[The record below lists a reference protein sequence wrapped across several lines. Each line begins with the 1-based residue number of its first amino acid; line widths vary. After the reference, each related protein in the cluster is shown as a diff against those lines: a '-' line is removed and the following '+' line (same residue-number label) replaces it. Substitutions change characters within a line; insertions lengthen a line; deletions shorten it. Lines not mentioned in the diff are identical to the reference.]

1 MLGCLMN
8 EDFTCV
14 HIPRELHLYYPIK
27 GIIQRYNLSSNFP
40 HNMAG
45 AEDPRLIWSE
55 TNAPL
60 LIYGMNALDSVNNT
74 FTTRVIWI
82 IDIRHVFKPL
92 NIVLPKSYS
101 QIPFY
106 TIDQGVELNYVP
118 TLWEKNWMA
127 FIHKSEMLL
136 GYSITP
142 KATLKRKEKNLFSE
156 NSQRWF
162 FDIIATSLSD
172 VENFYPVKK
181 YEKILQIDHTER
193 IGLVSMHQ
201 GPNALLIVTEKST
214 FYFTIIHQR
223 AIIYDRMKGHEK
235 IKHYMHYTALFDIES
250 PFQWLKVS
258 RQHIDP
264 ILSDQSSVLER
275 DRKFIFITTI
285 AFDDPIDIANGY
297 GTLNSRILVS
307 YGLVD
312 RLSYVWVGT
321 PSELMT
327 NMRKVF

>member
-1 MLGCLMN
+1 MLACLMN

-27 GIIQRYNLSSNFP
+27 GIIQRYNLSSYFP

-55 TNAPL
+55 TNTPL
-60 LIYGMNALDSVNNT
+60 LLYGMNALDSENNT
-74 FTTRVIWI
+74 FTARVVWI
-82 IDIRHVFKPL
+82 IDMRHVFKPF
-92 NIVLPKSYS
+92 NAILPKSYS

-106 TIDQGVELNYVP
+106 TTDQGVELNYGA
-118 TLWEKNWMA
+118 TLREKNWMA
-127 FIHKSEMLL
+127 FIHQSEMLI
-136 GYSITP
+136 GYSIAP
-142 KATLKRKEKNLFSE
+142 KATLKRKKRLFSE
-156 NSQRWF
+156 HSQRWYF
-162 FDIIATSLSD
+162 EIIATCSND
-172 VENFYPVKK
+172 IQNFYPVKK
-181 YEKILQIDHTER
+181 YEKILQTKSNER
-193 IGLVSMHQ
+193 VGLSSMHQ

-223 AIIYDRMKGHEK
+223 ANIYDRMNGHHK
-235 IKHYMHYTALFDIES
+235 NVYYMHYTALFDTKS
-250 PFQWLKVS
+250 PYQWLNVS

-275 DRKFIFITTI
+275 DRKLIFVTTI

-297 GTLNSRILVS
+297 GTLNSRIIVS
-307 YGLVD
+307 YGLFD
-312 RLSYVWVGT
+312 RLSYAWIGT
-321 PSELMT
+321 LSELMI